1 MSVPIMPLSD
11 YVVVVAEEAENKTAS
26 GLFLPEAAK
35 EKPKTAKVVA
45 VGKGVS
51 EVKVG
56 DRVIYKNEYDATT
69 VKSAGKDYVLVDQ
82 KNIIAT
88 VK

>member
-51 EVKVG
+51 EVKVS
-56 DRVIYKNEYDATT
+56 DRIIYKNEYDATT
-69 VKSAGKDYVLVDQ
+69 VKSAGKDYVLVDK

-88 VK
+88 IK

>member
-51 EVKVG
+51 EVKVS
-56 DRVIYKNEYDATT
+56 DRIIYKNEYDATT
-69 VKSAGKDYVLVDQ
+69 VKSAGKDYVLVDK

>member
-51 EVKVG
+51 EVKVS
-56 DRVIYKNEYDATT
+56 DRIIYKNEYDATT
-69 VKSAGKDYVLVDQ
+69 VKSAGKDYVLVDK
-82 KNIIAT
+82 KNIFAT

>member
-45 VGKGVS
+45 VGRGVS
-51 EVKVG
+51 EVKVN
-56 DRVIYKNEYDATT
+56 DRIIYKNEYDATT
-69 VKSAGKDYVLVDQ
+69 VKTAGKDYVLVDK